1 MALIHR
7 VLFHAAQRLAT
18 DPRVKEKA
26 AELIETEIKPRVRDA
41 WQQAKPRIDAA
52 KSDLAQIAVGNRPAE
67 EAKGVCGPGQTAV
80 VPAPAGGVE
89 RCAVYPIHGITLRL
103 DRSLNRI
110 LLVHEHHRSH
120 GCWTLIEHLLACR
133 AHAVQVRTLLS

>member
-26 AELIETEIKPRVRDA
+26 AELIETEVKPRVRDA

-52 KSDLAQIAVGNRPAE
+52 RSDFAQIASETDPREKPKE
-67 EAKGVCGPGQTAV
+67 FAV
-80 VPAPAGGVE
+80 RVKQ
-89 RCAVYPIHGITLRL
+89 RL
-103 DRSLNRI
+103 FQRKQGD
-110 LLVHEHHRSH
+110 
-120 GCWTLIEHLLACR
+120 
-133 AHAVQVRTLLS
+133 

>member
-26 AELIETEIKPRVRDA
+26 AELIETEVKPRVRDA

-52 KSDLAQIAVGNRPAE
+52 KSDLAQIASETDPRKKPRE
-67 EAKGVCGPGQTAV
+67 FAV
-80 VPAPAGGVE
+80 RVKQ
-89 RCAVYPIHGITLRL
+89 RL
-103 DRSLNRI
+103 FPRQRG
-110 LLVHEHHRSH
+110 E
-120 GCWTLIEHLLACR
+120 
-133 AHAVQVRTLLS
+133 

>member
-26 AELIETEIKPRVRDA
+26 AKLIETEVKPRVRDA

-52 KSDLAQIAVGNRPAE
+52 KSDLAQIASETDPREKPKE
-67 EAKGVCGPGQTAV
+67 FAV
-80 VPAPAGGVE
+80 RVKQ
-89 RCAVYPIHGITLRL
+89 RL
-103 DRSLNRI
+103 FRRKRGD
-110 LLVHEHHRSH
+110 
-120 GCWTLIEHLLACR
+120 
-133 AHAVQVRTLLS
+133 